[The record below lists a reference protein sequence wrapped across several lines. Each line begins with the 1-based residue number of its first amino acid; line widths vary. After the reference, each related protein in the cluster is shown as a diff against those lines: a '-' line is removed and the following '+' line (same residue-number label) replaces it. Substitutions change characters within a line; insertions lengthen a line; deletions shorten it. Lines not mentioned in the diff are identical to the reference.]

1 MTSRVAP
8 RMRHRIYETEY
19 LGGSVTNQNTGT
31 ISGFNAIY
39 GYRAITVVNAGTIAG
54 NATYFTLALGSA
66 NVVGAGVDLNLGGSV
81 TNQNTGVLSGF
92 NGIFGGSVGHTGV
105 ADATV
110 VNAGSI
116 AGNATYGA
124 GVRLRGGGSV
134 TNQNTGTISGLRGI
148 YGEINAMTVVNA
160 GSIGGGARPSLK
172 AHTAQEFTL
181 LRAAAL
187 STKSP
192 P

>member
-1 MTSRVAP
+1 
-8 RMRHRIYETEY
+8 MRHRIYETEY

-54 NATYFTLALGSA
+54 NATYFTLALGNA

-81 TNQNTGVLSGF
+81 TNQSTGVISGF
-92 NGIFGGSVGHTGV
+92 NGIFGGSGG
-105 ADATV
+105 AGATV

-124 GVRLRGGGSV
+124 GVRLRGG
-134 TNQNTGTISGLRGI
+134 R
-148 YGEINAMTVVNA
+148 
-160 GSIGGGARPSLK
+160 
-172 AHTAQEFTL
+172 
-181 LRAAAL
+181 
-187 STKSP
+187 
-192 P
+192 

>member
-81 TNQNTGVLSGF
+81 TNQS
-92 NGIFGGSVGHTGV
+92 
-105 ADATV
+105 TV
-110 VNAGSI
+110 IGAKVWVTPHFFLASI
-116 AGNATYGA
+116 RRG
-124 GVRLRGGGSV
+124 RLFASC
-134 TNQNTGTISGLRGI
+134 
-148 YGEINAMTVVNA
+148 
-160 GSIGGGARPSLK
+160 
-172 AHTAQEFTL
+172 
-181 LRAAAL
+181 AAAIQPFRPEP
-187 STKSP
+187 SRA
-192 P
+192 